1 MFSTRK
7 RCLIG
12 IPRVPKFLL
21 PAPPKI
27 GFGAQKRPNLA
38 QNWHFGPNIGIFGP
52 LDLMRDQK
60 TMQTSCQ
67 SGFLLCWY
75 QNFYLLPY
83 KLGFLAQKWPNLV
96 KNLHF
101 WSFWAK
107 YCHFLHILSN
117 DRPKT
122 MCTRC
127 LGGFSVMWVTKLLIS
142 QVKKRIF
149 CPKTTKF
156 GPKLAFLVNLGQA
169 MQAYSMP
176 CCGSVGGCGA
186 RAVSRKTPIYFIINI
201 SILGGAG
208 LQELHT

>member
-1 MFSTRK
+1 M
-7 RCLIG
+7 
-12 IPRVPKFLL
+12 
-21 PAPPKI
+21 
-27 GFGAQKRPNLA
+27 A

-52 LDLMRDQK
+52 SDLMRDQK

-83 KLGFLAQKWPNLV
+83 KLGFLAQKRPNLV
-96 KNLHF
+96 QNMHF

-127 LGGFSVMWVTKLLIS
+127 LGEFSVMWVTKLMIS

-169 MQAYSMP
+169 MQASSVP
-176 CCGSVGGCGA
+176 C
-186 RAVSRKTPIYFIINI
+186 
-201 SILGGAG
+201 
-208 LQELHT
+208 